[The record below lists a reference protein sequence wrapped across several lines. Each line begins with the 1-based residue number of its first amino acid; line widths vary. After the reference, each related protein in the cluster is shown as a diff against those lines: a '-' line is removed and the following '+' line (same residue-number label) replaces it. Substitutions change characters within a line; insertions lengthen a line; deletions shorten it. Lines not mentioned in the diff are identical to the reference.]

1 MHESWETLSALK
13 DGELVAAE
21 ADRARSH
28 LATCAECSAQY
39 AKLGEASALFK
50 RAGVVP
56 MPPGLAARVKSPEP
70 HRSLGYKLTVAVAS
84 VMVAGWLGAVALKA
98 FMPTLFNNIQSMI
111 TGAAGMMGSGGK

>member
-28 LATCAECSAQY
+28 LANCAECAAQF
-39 AKLGEASALFK
+39 ARLGEAVALFK
-50 RAGVVP
+50 RSGAVP
-56 MPPGLAARVKSPEP
+56 MPPGLAARLKTPKP
-70 HRSLGYKLTVAVAS
+70 AHSLGYKLTVAVAS

-98 FMPTLFNNIQSMI
+98 FMPTLFNSIQSMI
-111 TGAAGMMGSGGK
+111 TGAAAQMGSGDK

>member
-28 LATCAECSAQY
+28 LASCAECAAQY
-39 AKLGEASALFK
+39 AKLGEATALFK
-50 RAGVVP
+50 RAGAVS
-56 MPPGLAARVKSPEP
+56 MPPGLAARVKTPKP
-70 HRSLGYKLTVAVAS
+70 TRSLGYKLTVAVAS
-84 VMVAGWLGAVALKA
+84 VTVAAWIGAVALKA